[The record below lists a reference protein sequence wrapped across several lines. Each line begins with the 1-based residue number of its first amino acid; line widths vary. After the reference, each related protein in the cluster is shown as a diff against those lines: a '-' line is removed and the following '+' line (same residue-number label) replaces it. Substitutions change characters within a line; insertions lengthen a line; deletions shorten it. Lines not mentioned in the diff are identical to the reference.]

1 MCDAWDRTP
10 SDVNP
15 PADVREQFARFVE
28 ARNKWNNAKVTD
40 LAEYREAKRREENP
54 TIGDILDRQRLA
66 QQQLAHDLAN
76 AFRSMELAPR
86 DEGDA

>member
-1 MCDAWDRTP
+1 MCNAWDETP

-28 ARNKWNNAKVTD
+28 ARNRWNDAKVTD
-40 LAEYREAKRREENP
+40 LTDYRRKRIME
-54 TIGDILDRQRLA
+54 
-66 QQQLAHDLAN
+66 QQLGLDLAN